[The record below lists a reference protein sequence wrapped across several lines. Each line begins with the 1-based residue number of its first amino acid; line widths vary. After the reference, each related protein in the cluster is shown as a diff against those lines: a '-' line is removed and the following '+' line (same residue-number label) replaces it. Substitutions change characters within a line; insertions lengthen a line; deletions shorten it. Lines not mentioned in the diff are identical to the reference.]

1 MPVTMFGKSLLAG
14 LLGAAAVTALN
25 ETVRRISH
33 KAPRLDKLG
42 MDAARKTLD
51 AAGLP
56 RPDDRKLF
64 WGTMAADLVSN
75 GLYYS
80 LIGLAGSRAKSR
92 WLLGS
97 GLGLAAGLGA
107 LMLPEPLELDA
118 STTGRSKSTKVMT
131 VAWYVTGAL
140 LAAAAAG
147 MLSSDEDE
155 DD

>member
-1 MPVTMFGKSLLAG
+1 MFGKSLLAG
-14 LLGAAAVTALN
+14 MLGAVAVTALN

-42 MDAARKTLD
+42 MDAAAKGLD

-56 RPDDRKLF
+56 RPDYRKLF
-64 WGTMAADLVSN
+64 WGTMAGDLVSN

-80 LIGLAGSRAKSR
+80 LIGLAGSRARSR

-107 LMLPEPLELDA
+107 LMLPEPLQLDS
-118 STTGRSKSTKVMT
+118 STTNRSKSTKAMT
-131 VAWYVTGAL
+131 MAWYMAGAL
-140 LAAAAAG
+140 LATAVAG
-147 MLSSDEDE
+147 MLSSGEAE

>member
-1 MPVTMFGKSLLAG
+1 MFEKSLLAG
-14 LLGAAAVTALN
+14 MLGAIAVTALN
-25 ETVRRISH
+25 ESVRRISS

-42 MDAARKTLD
+42 MDAAGKSLD

-80 LIGLAGSRAKSR
+80 LIGLAGADAKSR

-107 LMLPEPLELDA
+107 VILPEPLQLDPA
-118 STTGRSKSTKVMT
+118 PTNRSKSTKAMAM
-131 VAWYVTGAL
+131 AWYMAGAL
-140 LAAAAAG
+140 LATVVAG
-147 MLSSDEDE
+147 MLISGGEE
-155 DD
+155 TE